1 MTYEES
7 AALMNNQAFR
17 GRIKVAHL
25 KYATFI
31 QAEPPDTPA
40 HSARYRWAGQA
51 AQQPDAMAG
60 NLQPMVVMDTQV
72 QTEGAAITDAALQ
85 TSVEAVINKML

>member
-7 AALMNNQAFR
+7 DALMQDVAFR

-31 QAEPPDTPA
+31 QAEPPDTVA
-40 HSARYRWAGQA
+40 HSARYRWAQSA
-51 AQQPDAMAG
+51 ASQPEMVAIQ
-60 NLQPMVVMDTQV
+60 LHPMVVMDAQV
-72 QTEGAAITDAALQ
+72 QTDGGAITDAALQ
-85 TSVEAVINKML
+85 TSVEAVINKLL